1 MARCSLSI
9 RYLPPNYHPVT
20 EAAAACRIA
29 AVAESTAI
37 LDPER
42 SVSDEGK
49 PVGVLCTRT
58 A

>member
-1 MARCSLSI
+1 M
-9 RYLPPNYHPVT
+9 
-20 EAAAACRIA
+20 A

-49 PVGVLCTRT
+49 PIGVLCTRT